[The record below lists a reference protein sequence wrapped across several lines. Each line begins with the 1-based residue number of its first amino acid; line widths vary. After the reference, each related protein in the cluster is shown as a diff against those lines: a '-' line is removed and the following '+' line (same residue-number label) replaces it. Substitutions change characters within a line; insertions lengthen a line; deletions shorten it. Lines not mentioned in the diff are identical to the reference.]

1 MAGVTT
7 RLVPVGMREG
17 IVAFA
22 DSKSYQD
29 EIDAAKK
36 KKQELEK
43 AQKELKAKLSELKER
58 KEDMDA
64 YIKSLDDK
72 MMELLEDIESLEQEI
87 TECEQKLEET
97 KIALEE
103 AKIKEAEQY
112 HIMKERIQYMYENPD
127 TQFLDILFGSG
138 SLTDMFNQLEYQQ
151 QITEYDNT
159 LLERYNE
166 TKLEIMNTELLL
178 EAQKEELE
186 SVKGA
191 RETELAA
198 VEELSIAKGQELVAM
213 AVEIGSD
220 EEMLF
225 YYWEEITEENANIE
239 ELERLEAERIAE
251 EERKRKEEE
260 ERLRREEEERKR
272 KAEEERKK
280 AEEARKKAEQEK
292 KDAQAA
298 QNNALASSTNIENML
313 WPVPSSGRIT
323 SYFGYRNAP
332 TKGASTYHRG
342 IDIGAPTGT
351 NAVSVLAGT
360 VIAASYNSSSGYYV
374 KVDHGNGVVTSY
386 LHASK
391 ILVSVGQKV
400 KRGQAVIKIGST
412 GVSTGPHL
420 HFGLV
425 INNVAVVI
433 NIIITHFDITH
444 LFSPSIVTTIF
455 VSYINTPLQ

>member
-1 MAGVTT
+1 MRKKWHKILPVILAFSLLVGVLPISTNKGFFALAG
-7 RLVPVGMREG
+7 E
-17 IVAFA
+17 
-22 DSKSYQD
+22 SYQD

-36 KKQELEK
+36 KKQELEQ
-43 AQKELKAKLSELKER
+43 AQKELEKKLSELKAK

-64 YIKSLDDK
+64 YVKSLDDK
-72 MMELLEDIESLEQEI
+72 MMELLDDIEVLEADL

-103 AKIKEAEQY
+103 AKQKEAEQY
-112 HIMKERIQYMYENPD
+112 EIMKERVQYMYENPD
-127 TQFLDILFGSG
+127 TEFLDVLLGSG
-138 SLTDMFNQLEYQQ
+138 SLTDMFNQLEYQK

-166 TKLEIMNTELLL
+166 TKLQIMNTELLL
-178 EAQKEELE
+178 EAQLGELE
-186 SVKGA
+186 TIKLT

-198 VEELSIAKGQELVAM
+198 VEELSVAKGQELAVM
-213 AVEIGSD
+213 AEEIGAD

-225 YYWEEITEENANIE
+225 YYWDEITEESANIE
-239 ELERLEAERIAE
+239 QLEKLEAERIAE

-280 AEEARKKAEQEK
+280 KE
-292 KDAQAA
+292 
-298 QNNALASSTNIENML
+298 ALAKSTNINNML
-313 WPVPSSGRIT
+313 WPVPASGRVT

-351 NAVSVLAGT
+351 LAVSILAGT
-360 VIAASYNSSSGYYV
+360 VIASTYNSSSGYYV
-374 KVDHGNGVVTSY
+374 KVDHGNGVVSSY

-391 ILVSVGQKV
+391 LLVSVGDYV
-400 KRGQAVIKIGST
+400 ERGEAVIKIGST

-420 HFGLV
+420 HFGLF
-425 INNVAVVI
+425 INGVAVDPLDYI
-433 NIIITHFDITH
+433 
-444 LFSPSIVTTIF
+444 
-455 VSYINTPLQ
+455 SY

>member
-1 MAGVTT
+1 MRKKWNKILPIVLAFCLLIGTTTGFVPMGILAG
-7 RLVPVGMREG
+7 E
-17 IVAFA
+17 
-22 DSKSYQD
+22 SYQD

-36 KKQELEK
+36 KKQELEQ
-43 AQKELKAKLSELKER
+43 AQKELEKKLSELKAE

-64 YIKSLDDK
+64 YVKSLDDK
-72 MMELLEDIESLEQEI
+72 MMELLDDIEMLESDLA
-87 TECEQKLEET
+87 ECEQKLEET

-103 AKIKEAEQY
+103 AKQKEAEQY
-112 HIMKERIQYMYENPD
+112 EIMKERIQYMYENPD
-127 TQFLDILFGSG
+127 TEFLDVLLGAG

-166 TKLEIMNTELLL
+166 TKLQIMNTELLL
-178 EAQKEELE
+178 EAQMEELE
-186 SVKGA
+186 TIKLT

-198 VEELSIAKGQELVAM
+198 VEELSVAKAQELAVM
-213 AVEIGSD
+213 AEEIGAD

-225 YYWEEITEENANIE
+225 YYWDEITEESANIE

-260 ERLRREEEERKR
+260 ERLRKEEAERKR

-280 AEEARKKAEQEK
+280 NQT
-292 KDAQAA
+292 
-298 QNNALASSTNIENML
+298 LAKSTNINNML
-313 WPVPSSGRIT
+313 WPVPASGRVT

-351 NAVSVLAGT
+351 LAVSVLAGT
-360 VIAASYNSSSGYYV
+360 VIASTYNSSSGYYV
-374 KVDHGNGVVTSY
+374 KVDHGNGVVSSY

-391 ILVSVGQKV
+391 LLVSVGDYV
-400 KRGQAVIKIGST
+400 ERGEAVIKIGST

-420 HFGLV
+420 HFGLF
-425 INNVAVVI
+425 INGVAVDPLDYI
-433 NIIITHFDITH
+433 
-444 LFSPSIVTTIF
+444 
-455 VSYINTPLQ
+455 SY

>member
-1 MAGVTT
+1 MRKKIKKVWVGLLILSLMAGVTT
-7 RLVPVGMREG
+7 SLFPVTMGEG

-22 DSKSYQD
+22 GSKSYQD
-29 EIDAAKK
+29 KIDAAKK

-112 HIMKERIQYMYENPD
+112 NIMKERVQYMYENPD

-213 AVEIGSD
+213 AAEIGSD

-225 YYWEEITEENANIE
+225 YYWEEITEENATIE

-280 AEEARKKAEQEK
+280 AEEAKNK
-292 KDAQAA
+292 
-298 QNNALASSTNIENML
+298 NNALARSTNIENML

-400 KRGQAVIKIGST
+400 KRGEAVIKIGST

-420 HFGLV
+420 HFGLA
-425 INNVAVVI
+425 INGVYI
-433 NIIITHFDITH
+433 DPLKYI
-444 LFSPSIVTTIF
+444 
-455 VSYINTPLQ
+455 SYK

>member
-1 MAGVTT
+1 MRKRIKKALTVVLVFSMMIGITTGALLPGNLKEGMIVFAG
-7 RLVPVGMREG
+7 
-17 IVAFA
+17 
-22 DSKSYQD
+22 SKSYQD

-36 KKQELEK
+36 KKQELQK
-43 AQKELKAKLSELKER
+43 AQKELEKKLSELKAK

-72 MMELLEDIESLEQEI
+72 MMELLEDIEGLEEDL

-103 AKIKEAEQY
+103 AKQKEAEQY
-112 HIMKERIQYMYENPD
+112 QIMKERIQYMYENPD
-127 TQFLDILFGSG
+127 TEFLDILLGSG

-186 SVKGA
+186 SIKA
-191 RETELAA
+191 IRETELAA

-213 AVEIGSD
+213 AAEIGSD

-225 YYWEEITEENANIE
+225 YYWEEITEENATIE
-239 ELERLEAERIAE
+239 ELERLEKERIAE

-280 AEEARKKAEQEK
+280 AEAEK
-292 KDAQAA
+292 NKN
-298 QNNALASSTNIENML
+298 NNALSNSKNIENML

-351 NAVSVLAGT
+351 NAVSVLAGK
-360 VIAASYNSSSGYYV
+360 VVAASYNSSSGYYV

-391 ILVSVGQKV
+391 ILVSVGDSV

-420 HFGLV
+420 HFGLT
-425 INNVAVVI
+425 INGVAVDPLKYI
-433 NIIITHFDITH
+433 
-444 LFSPSIVTTIF
+444 
-455 VSYINTPLQ
+455 SY

>member
-1 MAGVTT
+1 MKKALTVVLVFSMMAGITT
-7 RLVPVGMREG
+7 GLLSSKLKEGM
-17 IVAFA
+17 IVFA
-22 DSKSYQD
+22 GSKSYQA

-36 KKQELEK
+36 KKQELQK
-43 AQKELKAKLSELKER
+43 AQKELEKKLSELKAK

-72 MMELLEDIESLEQEI
+72 MMELLDDIEVLEEDL
-87 TECEQKLEET
+87 TECEQNLEET
-97 KIALEE
+97 RIALEE
-103 AKIKEAEQY
+103 AKQKEAHQY
-112 HIMKERIQYMYENPD
+112 QIMKERIQYMYENPD
-127 TQFLDILFGSG
+127 TGFLDILFGSG

-186 SVKGA
+186 SIKA
-191 RETELAA
+191 TRETELVA
-198 VEELSIAKGQELVAM
+198 VEELSVAKGQELVAM
-213 AVEIGSD
+213 AAEIGSD

-280 AEEARKKAEQEK
+280 AEEEAKKAQTSK
-292 KDAQAA
+292 
-298 QNNALASSTNIENML
+298 NNALSNSTNIENML

-351 NAVSVLAGT
+351 NAVSVLAGK
-360 VIAASYNSSSGYYV
+360 VIVASYDSSSGYYV

-391 ILVSVGQKV
+391 ILVSVGDSV

-420 HFGLV
+420 HFSLT
-425 INNVAVVI
+425 INGVAVDPLKYI
-433 NIIITHFDITH
+433 
-444 LFSPSIVTTIF
+444 
-455 VSYINTPLQ
+455 SY

>member
-1 MAGVTT
+1 MRKKWHKILPVILAFSLLVGVLPISTKEGFFALAG
-7 RLVPVGMREG
+7 E
-17 IVAFA
+17 
-22 DSKSYQD
+22 SYQD

-36 KKQELEK
+36 KKQELEQ
-43 AQKELKAKLSELKER
+43 AQKELEKKLSELKAK

-64 YIKSLDDK
+64 YVKSLDDK
-72 MMELLEDIESLEQEI
+72 MMELLDDIEILEADLA
-87 TECEQKLEET
+87 ECEQKLEET

-103 AKIKEAEQY
+103 AKQKEAEQY
-112 HIMKERIQYMYENPD
+112 EIMKERIQYMYENPD
-127 TQFLDILFGSG
+127 TEFLDVLLGSG
-138 SLTDMFNQLEYQQ
+138 SLTDMFNQLEYQK

-166 TKLEIMNTELLL
+166 TKLQIMNTELLL
-178 EAQKEELE
+178 EAQLEELE
-186 SVKGA
+186 TIKLT

-198 VEELSIAKGQELVAM
+198 VEELSVAKGQELAVM
-213 AVEIGSD
+213 AEEIGAD

-225 YYWEEITEENANIE
+225 YYWDEITEESANIE

-280 AEEARKKAEQEK
+280 KES
-292 KDAQAA
+292 
-298 QNNALASSTNIENML
+298 LAKSTNINNML
-313 WPVPSSGRIT
+313 WPVPASGRVT

-332 TKGASTYHRG
+332 TAGASTYHRG

-351 NAVSVLAGT
+351 LAVSVLAGT
-360 VIAASYNSSSGYYV
+360 VIASTYNSSSGYYV
-374 KVDHGNGVVTSY
+374 KVDHGNGVVSSY

-391 ILVSVGQKV
+391 LLVSVGDYVQ
-400 KRGQAVIKIGST
+400 RGEAVIKIGST

-420 HFGLV
+420 HFGLF
-425 INNVAVVI
+425 INGVAVDPLDYI
-433 NIIITHFDITH
+433 
-444 LFSPSIVTTIF
+444 
-455 VSYINTPLQ
+455 SY

>member
-1 MAGVTT
+1 MKKRIKKALTVVLVFSMMAGITT
-7 RLVPVGMREG
+7 GLIPINFKEGM
-17 IVAFA
+17 IVFA
-22 DSKSYQD
+22 GSKSYQD
-29 EIDAAKK
+29 EIDVAKK
-36 KKQELEK
+36 KKQELQK
-43 AQKELKAKLSELKER
+43 AQKELEKKLSELKAK

-72 MMELLEDIESLEQEI
+72 MMELLDDIEVLEADLTQ
-87 TECEQKLEET
+87 CEQNLEET
-97 KIALEE
+97 RIALEE
-103 AKIKEAEQY
+103 AKQKEAEQY
-112 HIMKERIQYMYENPD
+112 QIMKERIQYMYENPD
-127 TQFLDILFGSG
+127 TEFLDILLGSG

-166 TKLEIMNTELLL
+166 TKLEIMNAELLL

-186 SVKGA
+186 SIKA
-191 RETELAA
+191 TRETELVA

-213 AVEIGSD
+213 AAEIGSD

-239 ELERLEAERIAE
+239 ELERLEKERIAE

-280 AEEARKKAEQEK
+280 AEADKNKN
-292 KDAQAA
+292 
-298 QNNALASSTNIENML
+298 NNALSNSKNIENML

-351 NAVSVLAGT
+351 NAVSVLAGK
-360 VIAASYNSSSGYYV
+360 VVAASYNSSSGYYV

-391 ILVSVGQKV
+391 ILVSVGDSV

-420 HFGLV
+420 HFGLT
-425 INNVAVVI
+425 INGVAVDPLKYI
-433 NIIITHFDITH
+433 
-444 LFSPSIVTTIF
+444 
-455 VSYINTPLQ
+455 SY

>member
-1 MAGVTT
+1 MRKSVKKALSVVLIFSMLAGITT
-7 RLVPVGMREG
+7 GLVPINIKEGM
-17 IVAFA
+17 VAFA
-22 DSKSYQD
+22 GSKSYQD

-36 KKQELEK
+36 KKEELQK
-43 AQKELKAKLSELKER
+43 AQKELESKLSELKER

-64 YIKSLDDK
+64 YIRSLDDK
-72 MMELLEDIESLEQEI
+72 MMELLEDIEGLEEDLA
-87 TECEQKLEET
+87 ECEQKLEEI

-103 AKIKEAEQY
+103 AKQKEEEQY
-112 HIMKERIQYMYENPD
+112 EIMKERIQYMYENPD
-127 TQFLDILFGSG
+127 TEFLDILFGSG

-166 TKLEIMNTELLL
+166 TKLQIMNTELLL
-178 EAQKEELE
+178 EAQKEEIE
-186 SVKGA
+186 SIKA
-191 RETELAA
+191 TRETELAA
-198 VEELSIAKGQELVAM
+198 VEELSIAKGKELVAM
-213 AVEIGSD
+213 AEEIGSD

-272 KAEEERKK
+272 KAEEERRR
-280 AEEARKKAEQEK
+280 AEEERKKAEQLK
-292 KDAQAA
+292 QQQ
-298 QNNALASSTNIENML
+298 QNNALSNSTNIENML

-323 SYFGYRNAP
+323 SYFGNRNAP

-351 NAVSVLAGT
+351 NAVAVLAGT
-360 VIAASYNSSSGYYV
+360 VIAVSYDAKSGNYV
-374 KVDHGNGVVTSY
+374 KIDHGNGVVTSY

-391 ILVSVGQKV
+391 TLVSVGDYV

-420 HFGLV
+420 HFGLF
-425 INNVAVVI
+425 INGVAI
-433 NIIITHFDITH
+433 DPLDYI
-444 LFSPSIVTTIF
+444 
-455 VSYINTPLQ
+455 SY

>member
-1 MAGVTT
+1 MRKKWHKILSVILAFSLLVGVLPISTNKGFFALAG
-7 RLVPVGMREG
+7 E
-17 IVAFA
+17 
-22 DSKSYQD
+22 SYQD

-36 KKQELEK
+36 KKQELEQ
-43 AQKELKAKLSELKER
+43 AQKELEKKLSELKAK

-64 YIKSLDDK
+64 YVKSLDDK
-72 MMELLEDIESLEQEI
+72 MMELLDDIEVLEADL

-103 AKIKEAEQY
+103 AKQKEAEQY
-112 HIMKERIQYMYENPD
+112 EIMKERVQYMYENPD
-127 TQFLDILFGSG
+127 TEFLDVLLGSG
-138 SLTDMFNQLEYQQ
+138 SLTDMFNQLEYQK

-166 TKLEIMNTELLL
+166 TKLQIMNTELLL
-178 EAQKEELE
+178 EAQLGELE
-186 SVKGA
+186 TIKLT

-198 VEELSIAKGQELVAM
+198 VEELSVAKGQELAVM
-213 AVEIGSD
+213 AEEIGAD

-225 YYWEEITEENANIE
+225 YYWDEITEESANIE
-239 ELERLEAERIAE
+239 QLEKLEAERIAE

-280 AEEARKKAEQEK
+280 KE
-292 KDAQAA
+292 
-298 QNNALASSTNIENML
+298 ALAKSTNINNML
-313 WPVPSSGRIT
+313 WPVPASGRVT

-351 NAVSVLAGT
+351 LAVSILAGT
-360 VIAASYNSSSGYYV
+360 VIASTYNSSSGYYV
-374 KVDHGNGVVTSY
+374 KVDHGNGVVSSY

-391 ILVSVGQKV
+391 LLVSVGDYV
-400 KRGQAVIKIGST
+400 ERGEAVIKIGST

-420 HFGLV
+420 HFGLF
-425 INNVAVVI
+425 INGVAVDPLDYI
-433 NIIITHFDITH
+433 
-444 LFSPSIVTTIF
+444 
-455 VSYINTPLQ
+455 SY